1 MRCRVVLALLVALVL
16 RPAVAAQDQRLA
28 SPSFRSAS
36 EQAMLPVTVTDR
48 DGGFVAG
55 LPRERF
61 VVLDNGRAQEI
72 TLFSNADTP
81 VSVALVL
88 DNSGSMRG
96 KLGDVI
102 IATLAFARSSNP
114 DDELFAIEFN
124 DRVRDALDG
133 RSLAASDQSELETAL
148 RRLAPAGQ
156 TALYDALS
164 SALNRLDSAVH
175 TRKVLV
181 LLSDGGDNA
190 SRMATLD
197 EVIARAQR
205 SDVTIFTIGLFDP
218 AAPDTN
224 PRVLKRLAEATGGER
239 LLPKSP
245 GVLLK
250 ACERIALAI
259 RTSYT
264 IGFVPPARDGGY
276 HRVQVRV
283 DDLDGRRLTARTRPG
298 YVAGKD

>member
-1 MRCRVVLALLVALVL
+1 MRGRGVLALLVALVL
-16 RPAVAAQDQRLA
+16 NQAVAAQEQRLA
-28 SPSFRSAS
+28 VPSFRSAS
-36 EQAMLPVTVTDR
+36 EQVVLPVTVTDR
-48 DGGFVAG
+48 EGGFVSG

-61 VVLDNGRAQEI
+61 AVLDNGRTQDI
-72 TLFSNADTP
+72 TLFSNDDTP

-96 KLGDVI
+96 KLADVI

-133 RSLAASDQSELETAL
+133 RSLAASEQSELEQAL
-148 RRLAPAGQ
+148 RTLAPAGQ

-164 SALNRLDSAVH
+164 SGLNRLDSGAH
-175 TRKVLV
+175 RRKVLV

-197 EVIARAQR
+197 DVVEQAQR
-205 SDVTIFTIGLFDP
+205 ADVTIFTIGMFDDG
-218 AAPDTN
+218 AAETN
-224 PRVLKRLAEATGGER
+224 PGVLKRLADATGGER
-239 LLPKSP
+239 LLPKSA

-259 RTSYT
+259 RTSYI
-264 IGFVPPARDGGY
+264 IGFAPPARDGGY
-276 HRVQVRV
+276 HRVQVKV
-283 DDLDGRRLTARTRPG
+283 DGRDGRRLTARTRQG